1 MATAPPPNQP
11 GTPSA
16 SEGVGPTLLHKRGHS
31 LAKTGHG
38 VKPAY
43 VTDVGLPP

>member
-1 MATAPPPNQP
+1 MAIAPPQNQP
-11 GTPSA
+11 GTPPLPQ
-16 SEGVGPTLLHKRGHS
+16 GVGPTFLHKRGHS

-43 VTDVGLPP
+43 VTDVGLTP